1 MELGAWSLEDLFYKA
16 WNMLGGIKPYKIKLL
31 VLQVSASQT
40 KHQVRAIYQNDSSMK
55 AKVTAI
61 QCT

>member
-1 MELGAWSLEDLFYKA
+1 
-16 WNMLGGIKPYKIKLL
+16 MLGGIKPYKIKLL

-61 QCT
+61 QYT